1 MDPLPVPVSP
11 DTAPRAPAPLVKRA
25 RAGSVSSAA
34 SSGIGA
40 DGSKSTLAGSEQYS
54 PATST
59 VGDDHRHSDGFDDK
73 IHEEDTHFLSDLD
86 ANKNIINGEVAVKE
100 NLLPPILTNRKNNR
114 SSPPASLTYVT
125 ENPIYE
131 GVKFVGIPDKDSICS
146 SSSYGD
152 DSDEEDEKEKSPAI
166 PDGGWGWVVVLSS
179 LVLSMIADG
188 ISFSF
193 GLLYIEFLNHFG
205 ESKSKTS
212 WIGSLFM
219 AVPLMS
225 GPVMSALVDR
235 YGCRKMTILGGLI
248 SGLGF
253 VLATFAN
260 SVEMLLLTF
269 GVIAGLGLGLC
280 YVTAVVSIAYWFD
293 KKRSLA
299 VSLGACGTGIG
310 TFVYAPMTQYFI
322 EEFGWRGTILMLAGT
337 FLNMCVCGAVM
348 RDPEWW
354 IQEQQKQANVSNKS
368 TRGASSC
375 GSVSRLSGGGEST
388 FPGVEELRSLM
399 KSGQTPEYIL
409 STLATSIVADKV
421 DNTAEN
427 ENLKHLYNSVVSLP
441 TFVKQSEK
449 VCILPYFILQLYQS
463 AIILLLL
470 TSGVI

>member
-1 MDPLPVPVSP
+1 MDPLHAPVTPALP
-11 DTAPRAPAPLVKRA
+11 LKDAPERPH
-25 RAGSVSSAA
+25 SVSSAA

-40 DGSKSTLAGSEQYS
+40 DGSKSTLADSDHYS

-59 VGDDHRHSDGFDDK
+59 LGDGDDHRHSDGFHDK
-73 IHEEDTHFLSDLD
+73 IDDEDTPFPSDLD
-86 ANKNIINGEVAVKE
+86 TNKNIINGEVAVKE
-100 NLLPPILTNRKNNR
+100 NFLPPILINRKNNR

-125 ENPIYE
+125 ENPTYE

-152 DSDEEDEKEKSPAI
+152 DSDDEDEKEKAPAI

-354 IQEQQKQANVSNKS
+354 IQEQQKQSNASNKS

-409 STLATSIVADKV
+409 STLATSIVSDNV

-449 VCILPYFILQLYQS
+449 VSIHTLFHLTIPVHNQL
-463 AIILLLL
+463 
-470 TSGVI
+470 TFD